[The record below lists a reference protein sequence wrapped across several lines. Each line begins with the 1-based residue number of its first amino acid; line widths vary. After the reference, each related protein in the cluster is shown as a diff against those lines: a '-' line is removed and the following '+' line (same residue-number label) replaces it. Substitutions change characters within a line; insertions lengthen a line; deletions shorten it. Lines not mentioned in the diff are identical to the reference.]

1 MLRQAFADIAAP
13 GNHHAAEV
21 PLHLAQLA
29 HHRADI
35 PAGRQEK
42 HLVVGFNHR
51 VAPGN
56 DRPVAAINRRHAGFH
71 VGHMLAQ
78 KGQILAHQRAAVEGF
93 HCHQLH

>member
-1 MLRQAFADIAAP
+1 MLRQPFADIAAP

-51 VAPGN
+51 VAPGD
-56 DRPVAAINRRHAGFH
+56 DRPVAAINRRDAGFH
-71 VGHMLAQ
+71 VGHVLSQ
-78 KGQILAHQRAAVEGF
+78 KG
-93 HCHQLH
+93 